1 MILPEDSPPQWGEQ
15 RAPGRLAV
23 RDRRGAGGPAGAA
36 SDVPAA
42 PGLRRV
48 LGFRDVVLFL
58 VAAVV
63 STRWIAA
70 AAAAGPSA
78 LALWVIAFLALFV
91 PLGLTVLEL
100 SSRHPDEGGIYV
112 WVREAFG
119 SFAGFMTAWMYWA
132 SNLVYFPGLLY
143 FVAANALFV
152 GGPQWLGLSDSAPYF
167 ISVTLGGIA
176 IAFALHLVGLNV
188 DKWLHNAGAVG
199 TWMPVAMLIAVGA
212 VAWVRGG
219 PAIAL
224 DPAAWRP
231 HAGLKELTLWSSLA
245 FAFAGLEVAPL
256 LAGEIVA
263 PRRTLPRA
271 LLAAGALITATYV
284 LGTLAILVAMPGRE
298 ASGLQGILQAIQVG
312 GARVGLPAALAP
324 AAAALITVGGL
335 GQVAAWLAGGARLPF
350 VAGIDRLLPPAFAR
364 THPRWG
370 TPWVALLVQA
380 LGAALFALLGQA
392 GTSVRGA
399 YDALVSMTVIAYF
412 VPYLLMFAA
421 LIRIQGEPAGP
432 QVIRVPGG
440 RPAAILVGALGMI
453 STAVSIAVA
462 VMPPPGSEAPAI
474 AALKVVGSSLLL
486 AGGGAL
492 LYGWGSPRRVGRA

>member
-1 MILPEDSPPQWGEQ
+1 MSGRDDGGRVATIPAPESGAPPGQ
-15 RAPGRLAV
+15 
-23 RDRRGAGGPAGAA
+23 
-36 SDVPAA
+36 
-42 PGLRRV
+42 GLRRV

-188 DKWLHNAGAVG
+188 GKWLHNAGAVG
-199 TWMPVAMLIAVGA
+199 TWMP
-212 VAWVRGG
+212 
-219 PAIAL
+219 
-224 DPAAWRP
+224 
-231 HAGLKELTLWSSLA
+231 
-245 FAFAGLEVAPL
+245 
-256 LAGEIVA
+256 
-263 PRRTLPRA
+263 
-271 LLAAGALITATYV
+271 
-284 LGTLAILVAMPGRE
+284 VAMPGRE

-421 LIRIQGEPAGP
+421 LIR
-432 QVIRVPGG
+432 
-440 RPAAILVGALGMI
+440 
-453 STAVSIAVA
+453 
-462 VMPPPGSEAPAI
+462 
-474 AALKVVGSSLLL
+474 
-486 AGGGAL
+486 
-492 LYGWGSPRRVGRA
+492 

>member
-23 RDRRGAGGPAGAA
+23 RDLRGAGGPAGAA

-152 GGPQWLGLSDSAPYF
+152 GGDRWLGLTENSWYF
-167 ISVTLGGIA
+167 VIVAEVGIA
-176 IAFALHLVGLNV
+176 TAFLTHLLGLRVG
-188 DKWLHNAGAVG
+188 KWLQNAGALG
-199 TWMPVAMLIAVGA
+199 TWIPIVILVTIGVVAFARFGSATRLT
-212 VAWVRGG
+212 WSTLL
-219 PAIAL
+219 PALSFKDA
-224 DPAAWRP
+224 
-231 HAGLKELTLWSSLA
+231 TFWSSLA
-245 FAFAGLEVAPL
+245 FAYSGLEVASL
-256 LAGEIVA
+256 VAGEVVS
-263 PRRTLPRA
+263 PVRTLPRA
-271 LLAAGALITATYV
+271 ILTAGLAITAAYL
-284 LGTLAILVAMPGRE
+284 LGTLAVLVTLPSAE
-298 ASGLQGILQAIQVG
+298 ATGLQGILQAIQSG
-312 GARVGLPAALAP
+312 GRRVGLVAWAP
-324 AAAALITVGGL
+324 VAAALVALGGL
-335 GQVAAWLAGGARLPF
+335 GQVASWFG
-350 VAGIDRLLPPAFAR
+350 
-364 THPRWG
+364 
-370 TPWVALLVQA
+370 
-380 LGAALFALLGQA
+380 
-392 GTSVRGA
+392 
-399 YDALVSMTVIAYF
+399 
-412 VPYLLMFAA
+412 
-421 LIRIQGEPAGP
+421 
-432 QVIRVPGG
+432 
-440 RPAAILVGALGMI
+440 
-453 STAVSIAVA
+453 
-462 VMPPPGSEAPAI
+462 
-474 AALKVVGSSLLL
+474 
-486 AGGGAL
+486 
-492 LYGWGSPRRVGRA
+492 